1 MEVSGVTLLSN
12 GRNNRTNKKGGVLVD
27 RLQAKRMM
35 KRMRKCGSVL
45 LAFLLSLMLLPVPAY
60 GGTPAQPQKPALEV
74 LEVQPGTSYDL
85 SALTTSDWSSCIPD
99 RTVHVTQMSMPEF
112 ISKVDEINGKYDIV
126 YIGNN
131 TKNNVSYTYLGK
143 VSSRLPEGGNSSKE
157 YYSDNDITN
166 RRAAVLKEFI
176 ESKQLTVFDQSIFN
190 IRTVPNLKLTK
201 LYQDLNSYVN
211 NTQYAN
217 VVLVDTSNN
226 YAKKSNLKSAFAG
239 YTSSSAI
246 AKRPE
251 LTITTKPQEYD
262 GTDRSYQTGSNK
274 SLGYNFDMQSS
285 GTANDLTVKLY
296 LDINGDGI
304 FKATNDSQSEQ
315 VFTLDHRPGG
325 SGYAINYHL
334 PDLLIGLLP
343 WKLEVT
349 DNATGAKT
357 YVTGAT
363 ALKAAKGNELK
374 IRVLQLKPDGNT
386 FSVYDDLKN
395 VYDNSTRSYQNLL
408 FKDGVY
414 DIQVTEM
421 DVNDFNAAYA
431 NLQSNQ
437 LPQSKPAR
445 VNGQNKTAPT
455 QLNKYY
461 DMVIVGFADIYG
473 GNDLNSNAL
482 QALQNFIQTNQSVMF
497 THDTQTFDV
506 QNKGSWAYNLTQNFR
521 SLVGQQRYYRTAPDS
536 GRYYDRMPDASKDS
550 YGFSNLTLDRANSN
564 TFQTTTQTHKINDN
578 LVTQFPYI
586 LGDIQV
592 APTHFQYFQLD
603 LEDENVVPV
612 YTLNNSSGSTIY
624 THPGDG
630 RNDYYTYTKGTIT
643 YSGTGHSKPNAVEEM
658 KMFVNT
664 IFKASRGANHAPTVE
679 VYGISNGMNISNA
692 SDHIDFSFKATD
704 IDLTDQYL
712 NADIYLATSQDGTN
726 FSDYQPLKSFRTTD
740 DPSARLTSG
749 VTKSVRLD
757 KAPDTGIKAYK
768 VKVLVF
774 DNYNAQVSQEISLN
788 NVFEPQIAVEG
799 YNDSCLVGDKLNI
812 PLNVQANATNINE
825 SFHSIKLQSTVK
837 APDGTSNINSYDVPD
852 VSFNPA
858 SSWSGN
864 QQSYPY
870 SWTFDQEGTYRIVN
884 QLTYNV
890 LNDPINSPP
899 TRENDQTFTIHVKSG
914 EIKVVVLDTQDRAI
928 PNAKVT
934 SSSGSSQMTSNTGA
948 ATFAGLKT
956 GNYTVNLEVPEG
968 RSLVGNTTQT
978 VGLDKNQSYQE
989 ITYRLDGSIIQNPSL
1004 TSRSGNS
1011 EMSEIRNEALQTNI
1025 GFTLAR
1031 PAADITLDLANSL
1044 PGSTMNVNLT
1054 KVLCN
1059 GTPIEF
1065 NVDQN
1070 NPGKIYP
1077 KDTSFHSG
1085 TYTVYA
1091 TLTLSGT
1098 DLQEGQ
1104 SFTVTLTH
1112 LTSAKDAVNGGID
1125 SITTEPSLK
1134 VNVVSSQRL
1143 H

>member
-1 MEVSGVTLLSN
+1 MQGN
-12 GRNNRTNKKGGVLVD
+12 NKKGGVLVD

-35 KRMRKCGSVL
+35 KRMRKLGSIL
-45 LAFLLSLMLLPVPAY
+45 CAFLLSLALLPLPSY
-60 GGTPAQPQKPALEV
+60 GATPAQPQKPALEV

-99 RTVHVTQMSMPEF
+99 RTVHVTQMTMPEF

-131 TKNNVSYTYLGK
+131 TKNNVAYTSLGK
-143 VSSRLPEGGNSSKE
+143 VSSKLPEGGNSSKE

-166 RRAAVLKEFI
+166 RRAAVLKEFV

-190 IRTVPNLKLTK
+190 TRAVPNLKLTK
-201 LYQDLNSYVN
+201 LYENFNSYVN
-211 NTQYAN
+211 NSQYAN

-239 YTSSSAI
+239 YTSNRAI

-251 LTITTKPQEYD
+251 LTITTKPPEYD
-262 GTDRSYQTGSNK
+262 GTDGSYQTGSNK
-274 SLGYNFDMQSS
+274 SLGYNFDLQSS

-304 FKATNDSQSEQ
+304 FKAANDSQSEQ
-315 VFTLDHRPGG
+315 VFALEHRPGG
-325 SGYAINYHL
+325 TGYAINYHL

-349 DNATGAKT
+349 DNATGTKT

-431 NLQSNQ
+431 NLQPNQ
-437 LPQSKPAR
+437 LPPSKPAR

-461 DMVIVGFADIYG
+461 DMVILGFADIYG

-482 QALQNFIQTNQSVMF
+482 QALQSFIQTNQSVMF
-497 THDTQTFDV
+497 THDTQTFYV
-506 QNKGSWAYNLTQNFR
+506 QSPGTWAYNLTQNFR

-643 YSGTGHSKPNAVEEM
+643 YSGTGHSKPNTVEEV

-664 IFKASRGANHAPTVE
+664 IFKASRGANHAPTLE

-692 SDHIDFSFKATD
+692 SKSIDFSFKATD

-726 FSDYQPLKSFRTTD
+726 FSEYQPVKSFRTTD
-740 DPSARLTSG
+740 DPRARLTNG
-749 VTKSVRLD
+749 VTQSVSIE
-757 KAPDTGIKAYK
+757 KNSNSNPDSNFDSGIKAYK

-788 NVFEPQIAVEG
+788 NVLEPQVVVASYDDG
-799 YNDSCLVGDKLNI
+799 CLVGDTLNI

-825 SFHSIKLQSTVK
+825 SFYSIKLQSTVK
-837 APDGTSNINSYDVPD
+837 APDGTSGIKSFDVPD
-852 VSFNPA
+852 VAFSPA
-858 SSWSGN
+858 SSWSGD
-864 QQSYPY
+864 QQSYTYP
-870 SWTFDQEGTYRIVN
+870 WTFSQEGTYTIVN

-890 LNDPINSPP
+890 QNGPLNSPP
-899 TRENDQTFTIHVKSG
+899 TRKNDQTFTIQVKPGSIDV
-914 EIKVVVLDTQDRAI
+914 EVLDTQGRAI
-928 PNAKVT
+928 PNALVT
-934 SSSGSSQMTSNTGA
+934 SSSGSSQRTGKTGS

-956 GNYTVNLEVPEG
+956 GSYTVTLTVPEG
-968 RSLVGNTTQT
+968 RILVGDSRQT
-978 VGLDKNQSYQE
+978 VSLNKDQSYQK
-989 ITYRLDGSIIQNPSL
+989 ILFRLDGSIIQNPSL
-1004 TSRSGNS
+1004 TSRNGNS
-1011 EMSEIRNEALQTNI
+1011 QMSVIKNEALRTNI
-1025 GFTLAR
+1025 GFTLIQ
-1031 PAADITLDLANSL
+1031 PAANLTFDLANSL
-1044 PGSTMNVNLT
+1044 KSAAMDVNIT
-1054 KVLCN
+1054 GVQCN
-1059 GTPIEF
+1059 ETAIDF
-1065 NVDQN
+1065 IVDKN

-1077 KDTSFHSG
+1077 KDTSFPSG
-1085 TYTVYA
+1085 AYTVYA
-1091 TLTLSGT
+1091 TLTLGGT

-1112 LTSAKDAVNGGID
+1112 LTSAKDAVSGRED
-1125 SITTEPSLK
+1125 RITTEPSLK